1 MKTFKIASIVTGI
14 VLAAGMGVASAAPM
28 QLTGTQMDDVTGG
41 SHGYYSGYY
50 CGRCAGSSAD
60 ASASAN
66 SYGHYNSSSAHTYT
80 FSAPGSSS
88 AGSMSSS
95 CTNAGC

>member
-1 MKTFKIASIVTGI
+1 MKTLKIASIVTGI

-28 QLTGTQMDDVTGG
+28 QLTGAQMDDVTGG
-41 SHGYYSGYY
+41 YGYGGY
-50 CGRCAGSSAD
+50 RCFVCPGSSAD
-60 ASASAN
+60 ASANAT
-66 SYGHYNSSSAHTYT
+66 SYGRYNSSEAHTYT
-80 FSAPGSSS
+80 FSAPGVSS

>member
-1 MKTFKIASIVTGI
+1 MKTLRIASIVTGI

-28 QLTGTQMDDVTGG
+28 QLTGAQMDDVTGG
-41 SHGYYSGYY
+41 YYGYY
-50 CGRCAGSSAD
+50 CHRCAGSSAD
-60 ASASAN
+60 ASANAT
-66 SYGHYNSSSAHTYT
+66 SYGRYNSSSAHTFT
-80 FSAPGSSS
+80 FSAPGVSS